1 VGLSHGAAPPRS
13 RRPLG
18 PWWPWVRRGL
28 TGAFFALVAFF
39 VFRYA
44 RGVDWRAVWEAI
56 TNTPA
61 HVLMIALGLA
71 AATHAIYSC
80 LDLLGRHYTGHR
92 LAKLKVMQVT
102 FISYAFNLNLGAAVG
117 AIAFRIRLYSRLG
130 LDSGTIARVI
140 SLSIVSNWLGYLVL
154 AGLAFTVAPLELPP
168 TWKIGS
174 EGLRWL
180 GGFLLLVAFGYIGL
194 CVGARQRSYTV
205 RGHELLLP
213 PARLVAAQLAIGCAH
228 WLAMAAIVW
237 TLLRAAL
244 PYPTVLSVLLIA
256 AVAGVI
262 THLPAGL
269 GVLEAVF
276 LALLSHRLPEPAL
289 LAALLTYR
297 ALYYIVPLLLAV
309 GLYLFVEAR
318 ATTASNCHTNV

>member
-1 VGLSHGAAPPRS
+1 MGLSAGAAPSRP

-18 PWWPWVRRGL
+18 PWWPWVKRLL
-28 TGAFFALVAFF
+28 TGAFFLLVAFF
-39 VFRYA
+39 ILRYA
-44 RGVDWRAVWEAI
+44 RRVDWRAVWDAVA
-56 TNTPA
+56 TTPSR
-61 HVLMIALGLA
+61 VLLLALLLA
-71 AATHAIYSC
+71 AATHTIYSC
-80 LDLLGRHYTGHR
+80 LDLLGRYYTGHR
-92 LAKLKVMQVT
+92 LPKLKVMQVN

-117 AIAFRIRLYSRLG
+117 AIAFRIRMYSRLG
-130 LDSGTIARVI
+130 LDSGTIARVV
-140 SLSIVSNWLGYLVL
+140 SLSIVSNWVGYLVL
-154 AGLAFTVAPLELPP
+154 AGFSFVFAPLELPP
-168 TWKIGS
+168 SWKLGS

-180 GGFLLLVAFGYIGL
+180 GGLLLLVAAGYVGL
-194 CVGARQRSYTV
+194 CVGGQQRSYTV

-213 PARLVAAQLAIGCAH
+213 PTRLVAAQLAIGCAH

-237 TLLRAAL
+237 CLLRGAL

-276 LALLSHRLPEPAL
+276 LALLSHRVPEPQL

-297 ALYYIVPLLLAV
+297 AIYYILPMMLAL
-309 GLYLFVEAR
+309 GMYLFVEAR
-318 ATTASNCHTNV
+318 AQPTR

>member
-1 VGLSHGAAPPRS
+1 MGLSAGASPARP
-13 RRPLG
+13 RRPWG
-18 PWWPWVRRGL
+18 PWWPWVKRLL
-28 TGAFFALVAFF
+28 TAAFFLLVAFF

-44 RGVDWRAVWEAI
+44 RRVDWHAVWDAI
-56 TNTPA
+56 TDTPPR
-61 HVLMIALGLA
+61 VLVLA
-71 AATHAIYSC
+71 VLLSAATHTIYSC

-92 LAKLKVMQVT
+92 LPRRKVMQVT

-117 AIAFRIRLYSRLG
+117 AIAFRIRMYSRLG

-140 SLSIVSNWLGYLVL
+140 SLSIVSNWVGYLVL
-154 AGLAFTVAPLELPP
+154 AGLSFSLAPLELPP
-168 TWKIGS
+168 TWKLGS

-180 GGFLLLVAFGYIGL
+180 GGFLLLAAAAYIGL

-205 RGHELLLP
+205 RGHELVLP
-213 PARLVAAQLAIGCAH
+213 PTRLVAAQLAIGCAH

-237 TLLRAAL
+237 TLLRGAL
-244 PYPTVLSVLLIA
+244 PYPTVLNVLLIA

-276 LALLSHRLPEPAL
+276 LALLSHRVPEPQL
-289 LAALLTYR
+289 LAVLLSYR
-297 ALYYIVPLLLAV
+297 ALYYIFPMLLAL
-309 GLYLFVEAR
+309 GLYLFVEAQAR
-318 ATTASNCHTNV
+318 PAR